1 MYFKTPIL
9 GSFVFSKLAN
19 FVVMQNSTSVMIH
32 VVQLE
37 FNHLLLQ
44 CTLSVA
50 RNKTNRCRL
59 TTSGGI
65 KLYRTTKLF
74 NYLIIVFSYRRK
86 PRKSSAI
93 ILVLKFVAV
102 VGKR

>member
-1 MYFKTPIL
+1 MFFKTPIL

-32 VVQLE
+32 VVQLV

-50 RNKTNRCRL
+50 RNKTNRCTL
-59 TTSGGI
+59 TTLGGI
-65 KLYRTTKLF
+65 K
-74 NYLIIVFSYRRK
+74 
-86 PRKSSAI
+86 
-93 ILVLKFVAV
+93 VLQNNEAL
-102 VGKR
+102 